1 MGAWLLI
8 GIYVLLITPLRL
20 GVALRFGETEGLR
33 GAAGIMLWGITLQ
46 AQARAVRDAQGR
58 LRLETTFRGR
68 MLPGSQDPSGPTQGI
83 LRMLKALKRANRARA
98 LLKKTV
104 RLHALTL
111 DGSIGLEDAAATAL
125 CVAALQALAA
135 VIPGM
140 RSRLAPRFDGK
151 SLVSGLCIV
160 DTRLGTLLAVC
171 LLGAVS
177 LALAGKKE
185 EHTWIT
191 PSEN

>member
-8 GIYVLLITPLRL
+8 GMYVLLITPLRL
-20 GVALRFGETEGLR
+20 GAALRLGDADGPR
-33 GAAGIMLWGITLQ
+33 GAAGVMLWGVTLQ
-46 AQARAVRDAQGR
+46 AQARAVRDGQGR

-68 MLPGSQDPSGPTQGI
+68 LLPGNQDPSGPTQSI
-83 LRMLKALKRANRARA
+83 VRILKALRRANIART

-104 RLHALTL
+104 RLHSLTV
-111 DGSIGLEDAAATAL
+111 DGYIGLEDAAATAL
-125 CVAALQALAA
+125 CVGAFRALAA

-140 RSRLAPRFDGK
+140 RCRLSPRFGGK
-151 SLVSGLCIV
+151 SRVSGLCIV

-171 LLGAVS
+171 LLGAAS
-177 LALAGKKE
+177 LFLAGKKE
-185 EHTWIT
+185 EHSWIT